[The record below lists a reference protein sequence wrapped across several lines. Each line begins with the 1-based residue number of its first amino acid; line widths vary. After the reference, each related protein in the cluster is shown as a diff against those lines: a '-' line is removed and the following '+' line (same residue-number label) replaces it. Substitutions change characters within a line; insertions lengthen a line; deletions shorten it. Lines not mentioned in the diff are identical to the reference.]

1 MAAPLN
7 DFNGPGLYL
16 IQVQHSKKYLDLDD
30 SKKANHTKVQQWG
43 SRKHHED
50 QKWVVAA
57 AGRDEYLILA
67 DKAGTYL
74 TAPEK
79 DREPATG
86 NLTSPTDKHVRWKF
100 VYAEDGAYF
109 IHSVAHPNSV
119 LDVKG
124 ISQEDGAPVLVFPL
138 NKQKNQQWKLVP
150 TK

>member
-1 MAAPLN
+1 MEAPVI

-16 IQVQHSKKYLDLDD
+16 FQVQHSKKYFDLDG
-30 SKKANHTKVQQWG
+30 SKKANHTKVQQWEA
-43 SRKHHED
+43 RKHHED

-57 AGRDEYLILA
+57 AGHDEFLILA

-86 NLTSPTDKHVRWKF
+86 NLKSPTDKHVRWKF
-100 VYAEDGAYF
+100 VYAEAGAYF
-109 IHSVAHPNSV
+109 VHSVAHPNSV
-119 LDVKG
+119 LDVQG
-124 ISQEDGAPVLVFPL
+124 NSHEDGAPVLVFPL
-138 NKQKNQQWKLVP
+138 NKQKNQQWKLVA

>member
-1 MAAPLN
+1 MAALLN

-16 IQVQHSKKYLDLDD
+16 IQAQHSKKYLDLDD

-43 SRKHHED
+43 SRKHHVD

-124 ISQEDGAPVLVFPL
+124 ISQDDGAPVLVFSL
-138 NKQKNQQWKLVP
+138 NKQKNQQWKLVA